1 MLADVAGQP
10 AEEVAARVDEA
21 VPRSR
26 TRATTTSRSWS
37 CESPLERRAA
47 APALDDHALA
57 ATLAHEAGRLLVDLR
72 ARLVDDGADGRTL
85 KDEGDRQAHEL
96 LMSRL
101 AAARPDDAVLSE
113 ESAGSHDVGGADRL
127 GAERVWIVDPL
138 DGTREFGEPPRAD
151 WAVHVALVGRTA
163 CRSPARWRCPG
174 RAWSSRRHPRRRCR
188 RRRRG
193 RPRVIVSRSRPPA
206 IATHLAEAIGGDLVP
221 MGSAGAK
228 AAAIVLGAADVYP
241 HAGGQYEWDSC
252 APVAVA
258 LAAGIHASRLDGSPL
273 RYNNPDPYLP
283 DLLVCHPSL
292 ADAVLAAV
300 ASFDG

>member
-1 MLADVAGQP
+1 LSGEQQL
-10 AEEVAARVDEA
+10 R
-21 VPRSR
+21 
-26 TRATTTSRSWS
+26 
-37 CESPLERRAA
+37 
-47 APALDDHALA
+47 ALDDHALA

-151 WAVHVALVGRTA
+151 WAVHVALVGADGVPLAGAVALPGQRVVLST
-163 CRSPARWRCPG
+163 SPPPPLPPAP
-174 RAWSSRRHPRRRCR
+174 P
-188 RRRRG
+188 G

-206 IATHLAEAIGGDLVP
+206 IATQLAEAIGGDLVP

-228 AAAIVLGAADVYP
+228 AAAVVLGAADVYP

-292 ADAVLAAV
+292 ADAVLAAL